1 MEDYYYKCFY
11 SINYYGYDD
20 NDGVDDYYSNDTMY
34 LLHCNFLQVRYL
46 QQHDELA
53 RQIAQNGHN
62 FALSY
67 LRYGDNIFF

>member
-1 MEDYYYKCFY
+1 MMIMMVLMMTIQMITYMY
-11 SINYYGYDD
+11 S
-20 NDGVDDYYSNDTMY
+20 
-34 LLHCNFLQVRYL
+34 LHCNFLQVRYL

>member
-1 MEDYYYKCFY
+1 MF
-11 SINYYGYDD
+11 I
-20 NDGVDDYYSNDTMY
+20 
-34 LLHCNFLQVRYL
+34 LHRNFLQVRYL

>member
-1 MEDYYYKCFY
+1 MMIMMVLMMTIKMITY
-11 SINYYGYDD
+11 
-20 NDGVDDYYSNDTMY
+20 MY
-34 LLHCNFLQVRYL
+34 LLHRNFLQVRYL

>member
-1 MEDYYYKCFY
+1 
-11 SINYYGYDD
+11 
-20 NDGVDDYYSNDTMY
+20 MY

>member
-1 MEDYYYKCFY
+1 MAIMIMMVLMMTIQMITY
-11 SINYYGYDD
+11 
-20 NDGVDDYYSNDTMY
+20 MY
-34 LLHCNFLQVRYL
+34 LLHRNFLQVRYL